1 MNKIL
6 LLLRSPLLA
15 LFALFALLLGATP
28 ARAMQMR
35 PCSDPTVFEG
45 AALNLV
51 VMPYRVD
58 LPAGAAASAEL
69 RAASRQIAALVH
81 LELLT
86 AMLKYGAIGATDL
99 QAEGGSICD
108 VDEVFEQITRP
119 VGAPGRLRAGQAVA
133 LVWGRLFEQQG
144 ELYVQSYLRFARQS
158 ADGPQAERIEVAIG
172 EAVGGAIGEAPGAG
186 LVLRAALPTQAL
198 AFAPRRISREEL
210 ARVDREFRAA
220 LVLRDRPEAALPGS
234 SIVAAP
240 GQSFAYWVTDSRR
253 GADGEWLYLKS
264 MRAGPGGWIRARGDE
279 GRDRWSLQR
288 WLPELAFV
296 DAVNGY
302 LRLRGTGLTAT
313 ERARIAGD
321 IDAALADYQR
331 AVPAEL
337 APTVWG
343 LGHAIR
349 GQLAWGQGLRVE
361 AAREF
366 ARARELLPAYA
377 GARNLAVVTVPLDG
391 ALDRERVHQLSQ
403 GLMAALALAPR
414 DELVRANLRE
424 LHALCLR
431 KPEWSPWN
439 AEQLRQ
445 RGAVM
450 GVAAGV
456 AAR

>member
-1 MNKIL
+1 MNIIL
-6 LLLRSPLLA
+6 S
-15 LFALFALLLGATP
+15 LFMLIALLCAPP
-28 ARAMQMR
+28 AHAMQMR

-58 LPAGAAASAEL
+58 LPAGAAGGPEL

-99 QAEGGSICD
+99 QAENGSICD
-108 VDEVFEQITRP
+108 VDEVFEQLTQP
-119 VGAPGRLRAGQAVA
+119 VGTPGRLRAGQAVA

-144 ELYVQSYLRFARQS
+144 ELYVQSYLRFARQGP
-158 ADGPQAERIEVAIG
+158 DGPQPESIEAALG
-172 EAVGGAIGEAPGAG
+172 TAPAG
-186 LVLRAALPTQAL
+186 LTLRAALPAQAL
-198 AFAPRRISREEL
+198 AFAPRRISRDEL

-253 GADGEWLYLKS
+253 GADGEWLYLRP

-296 DAVNGY
+296 DAVNGF
-302 LRLRGTGLTAT
+302 LRLRGAGLSTP

-321 IDAALADYQR
+321 VEAALADYQR

-349 GQLAWGQGLRVE
+349 GQLAWGQGLRAD

-366 ARARELLPAYA
+366 ARARALLPAYA
-377 GARNLAVVTVPLDG
+377 GARNLAVVTAQLDG
-391 ALDRERVHQLSQ
+391 ALDRERVQRLSD

-414 DELVRANLRE
+414 DEFVRANLRE
-424 LHALCLR
+424 LHALCVR
-431 KPEWSPWN
+431 RPEWSPWN

-445 RGAVM
+445 RGTVM